1 MSRRSSHPTRAET
14 LLRELKDA
22 ASRCG
27 IVVREER
34 LLREV
39 GYRVYG
45 GRCRVRGR
53 DTVFLDRS
61 HPPAQRVETLL
72 ASLAGE
78 DLGQAALSARLR
90 RLLA

>member
-1 MSRRSSHPTRAET
+1 
-14 LLRELKDA
+14 
-22 ASRCG
+22 
-27 IVVREER
+27 
-34 LLREV
+34 
-39 GYRVYG
+39 
-45 GRCRVRGR
+45 
-53 DTVFLDRS
+53 VFLDRS